1 MNIIFVSGQ
10 LDTVRTVTLSKRH
23 MLGLAAAVLAG
34 VLTIACAI
42 NFVMLRYANQ
52 LHILPF
58 LQNRVAAMQQ
68 DTQAQNESYMRDNLN
83 AMAKRLGEMQAQLL
97 RLDTLG
103 ERLAKLA
110 GFKPQDFQLNERPG
124 RGGPASSAGSRDL
137 SFSELS
143 REVDVLTRLV
153 DERGDKL
160 GALESL
166 FTLESARKKLIPT
179 MLPVIGGSYSSNFG
193 WRIDPF
199 TGQGSRHD
207 GIDFSGAHGAP
218 ILAAAGGVVVFAEYN
233 GQYGNM
239 VEIEHGNGLI
249 TRYAHASRLLVKVG
263 DMVLRGAKIA
273 EIGSTGRSTGAHLH
287 FEVLENG
294 VPVNPAQF
302 LQLPG

>member
-10 LDTVRTVTLSKRH
+10 YARVRSLTLRKRH
-23 MLGLAAAVLAG
+23 LLGMAAAVVFAI
-34 VLTIACAI
+34 VATACAL
-42 NFVMLRYANQ
+42 NFLMLRFANE
-52 LHILPF
+52 LNFLPF
-58 LQNRVAAMQQ
+58 LQHQVAAIQL
-68 DTQAQNESYMRDNLN
+68 DTQQQNESYMRDNLN

-110 GFKPQDFQLNERPG
+110 GFKPQDFQFNERPG
-124 RGGPASSAGSRDL
+124 RGGPVSSAPSR
-137 SFSELS
+137 ELS
-143 REVDVLTRLV
+143 LAELSKQVELLTRQV

-166 FTLESARKKLIPT
+166 FTLENARKKLIPT

-199 TGQGSRHD
+199 SGRQSRHD

-218 ILAAAGGVVVFAEYN
+218 ILAAAAGVVVYAEYN

-239 VEIEHGNGLI
+239 VEIDHGNDLV
-249 TRYAHASRLLVKVG
+249 TRYAHASRLHVKVG

-287 FEVLENG
+287 FEVLQNG

-302 LQLPG
+302 LQLSG